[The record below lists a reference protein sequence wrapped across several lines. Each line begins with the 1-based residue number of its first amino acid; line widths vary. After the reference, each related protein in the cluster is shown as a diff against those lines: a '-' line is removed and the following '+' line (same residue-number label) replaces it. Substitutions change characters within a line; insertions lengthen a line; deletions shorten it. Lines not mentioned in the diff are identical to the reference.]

1 MRLGINTETEFLITL
16 NKKNEEIRNAFLEK
30 AKKITEKYSVDVM
43 LQDGTVKKQQTFD
56 AQKIE
61 LFFQNIAAGLDD
73 WTLGRISITNND
85 DLRRNFIKLDKIVE
99 NYQIL
104 LHFSLQY
111 HVLLFYQPNY
121 EVMKKQ
127 KELSNFMDTT
137 KKHEDELVE
146 KSDHIILKKLKEE
159 GYNELDPEKL
169 FEIFYSDDKIRE
181 KILKEI
187 ETETDGNLEEINQH
201 KNKLLKNLDDLL
213 FEIYHIEPVLIDENR
228 LVTGEE
234 GCVCNIDIEE
244 IKNGQKTGSF
254 KSDNISDGMKAKI
267 QTAVSQVLVAIN
279 NAS

>member
-16 NKKNEEIRNAFLEK
+16 NRKNEEIRNAFLEK
-30 AKKITEKYSVDVM
+30 VKKITEKYSVDVM

-73 WTLGRISITNND
+73 WALGRISITNND

-127 KELSNFMDTT
+127 KELSFDSSVRVLRRIS
-137 KKHEDELVE
+137 DEN
-146 KSDHIILKKLKEE
+146 LKKFSREF
-159 GYNELDPEKL
+159 YAFITSMKL
-169 FEIFYSDDKIRE
+169 N
-181 KILKEI
+181 I
-187 ETETDGNLEEINQH
+187 E
-201 KNKLLKNLDDLL
+201 
-213 FEIYHIEPVLIDENR
+213 
-228 LVTGEE
+228 
-234 GCVCNIDIEE
+234 
-244 IKNGQKTGSF
+244 
-254 KSDNISDGMKAKI
+254 
-267 QTAVSQVLVAIN
+267 
-279 NAS
+279 

>member
-1 MRLGINTETEFLITL
+1 MRLGTNNDTEFLQLL
-16 NKKNEEIRNAFLEK
+16 NKKNDEIQNAFLGK
-30 AKKITEKYSVDVM
+30 VKKITEKHSVDVM
-43 LQDGTVKKQQTFD
+43 LQDGTVKKQETFD
-56 AQKIE
+56 VQKMD
-61 LFFQNIAAGLDD
+61 LFFKNTASGLED
-73 WTLGRISITNND
+73 WTVSGISGTNND
-85 DLRRNFIKLDKIVE
+85 DIRRNFIKLDKTLD
-99 NYQIL
+99 NYQIS
-104 LHFSLQY
+104 LHFSIQY

-121 EVMKKQ
+121 DVMKKQ
-127 KELSNFMDTT
+127 KELSDFMDTT

-146 KSDHIILKKLKEE
+146 KRDQIILKKLKDE

-279 NAS
+279 NAN